1 MSCLTKIIT
10 CYPSLFHS
18 GKKSKSAQMF
28 SEVGILKTFAKFTRK
43 HLRWSLFLNKF
54 AGLKFAALQPAT
66 LFKKKTQAQVLSC
79 KFLEIFNNVFLT
91 KHLRPTP
98 STLFLTHAKMLW
110 SHTTHATHE
119 LRHPRHTTHP
129 S

>member
-79 KFLEIFNNVFLT
+79 KFLDIFNNVF
-91 KHLRPTP
+91 
-98 STLFLTHAKMLW
+98 
-110 SHTTHATHE
+110 
-119 LRHPRHTTHP
+119 
-129 S
+129 

>member
-54 AGLKFAALQPAT
+54 AALQPAT

-79 KFLEIFNNVFLT
+79 KFLEIFNNVF
-91 KHLRPTP
+91 
-98 STLFLTHAKMLW
+98 
-110 SHTTHATHE
+110 
-119 LRHPRHTTHP
+119 
-129 S
+129 

>member
-43 HLRWSLFLNKF
+43 HLRWSLFLNKL
-54 AGLKFAALQPAT
+54 AGLKFVGLQPAT
-66 LFKKKTQAQVLSC
+66 LFKKKLKRRCFPVN
-79 KFLEIFNNVFLT
+79 F
-91 KHLRPTP
+91 
-98 STLFLTHAKMLW
+98 
-110 SHTTHATHE
+110 
-119 LRHPRHTTHP
+119 
-129 S
+129 

>member
-66 LFKKKTQAQVLSC
+66 LFKKKLKRRCFPVN
-79 KFLEIFNNVFLT
+79 F
-91 KHLRPTP
+91 
-98 STLFLTHAKMLW
+98 
-110 SHTTHATHE
+110 
-119 LRHPRHTTHP
+119 
-129 S
+129 